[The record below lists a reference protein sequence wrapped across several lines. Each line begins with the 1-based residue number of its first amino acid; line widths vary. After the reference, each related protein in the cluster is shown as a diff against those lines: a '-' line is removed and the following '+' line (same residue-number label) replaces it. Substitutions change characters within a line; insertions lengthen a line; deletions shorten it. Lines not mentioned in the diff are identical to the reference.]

1 MKMKKVFSLMITLCL
16 CLSIV
21 SCSDDD
27 DNGGGGNGSAIT
39 LNIDGEDVKMY
50 IDDPVYNRDMK
61 HLLFGLYNGKS
72 LYDSDIFITFN
83 GSFNPEKTSYDFG
96 DASGLFIGDKG
107 FAKKSGTANMTMND
121 VENQIVE
128 FTYDCVFFNLN
139 QKNETV
145 TLKGNV
151 RLKYTIE

>member
-39 LNIDGEDVKMY
+39 LQIDGEDVKMY
-50 IDDPVYNRDMK
+50 IDDPVYDSSMK

-83 GSFNPEKTSYDFG
+83 GSFTPEKENYDFG
-96 DASGLFIGDKG
+96 DASILFIADKQY
-107 FAKKSGTANMTMND
+107 AKKSGDAKMTNND
-121 VENQIVE
+121 STNQVVE
-128 FTYDCVFFNLN
+128 FTYDCVFFNTSS
-139 QKNETV
+139 KKETV
-145 TLKGNV
+145 TVKGNV
-151 RLKYTIE
+151 KLKYVIE